1 MSRDILDSLQPP
13 VVLKS
18 LAQFNQYSK
27 SHDVLKW
34 TPDGHPDPYVFA
46 ADAHSD
52 YWHVRCPSHERT
64 GDALRDSQGFTVT
77 FDCGTRMRIHSV
89 HTHRKRSVAIVYAGE
104 VGEVGDVGDVGDDER
119 DLKIQRVGI

>member
-1 MSRDILDSLQPP
+1 MSREILENLQPP
-13 VVLKS
+13 IVLKS

-46 ADAHSD
+46 ADKQSD
-52 YWHVRCPSHERT
+52 YWHVRCPPHERT

-77 FDCGTRMRIHSV
+77 FDCGTRLNILSV
-89 HTHRKRSVAIVYAGE
+89 HTRRKRSVAIVQASH
-104 VGEVGDVGDVGDDER
+104 VGDDE
-119 DLKIQRVGI
+119 